1 MKLKNTNKG
10 FTLIEILVVIG
21 IIAVLAAIV
30 IVAIN
35 PARQFAQAR
44 NTQRE
49 SDVSTILNA
58 IGQKSV
64 DCKGTF
70 DASAAA
76 CPTSPVCPTI
86 TTVKHISSG
95 AGSGTYDLSCLVPT
109 YIASAMPF
117 DPNGGSAS
125 DTDYTIEAVA
135 NGRYKVCAPNHDEDA
150 IDGSDVY
157 CLTR

>member
-1 MKLKNTNKG
+1 MRNIINNKSFTRG

-49 SDVSTILNA
+49 SNINTILNA
-58 IGQKSV
+58 VGQNMVDNKGVSLSDTTCPGIDTTPDGDPTNIG
-64 DCKGTF
+64 T
-70 DASAAA
+70 
-76 CPTSPVCPTI
+76 
-86 TTVKHISSG
+86 G
-95 AGSGTYDLSCLVPT
+95 AGLVDLSCLVPT
-109 YIASAMPF
+109 YISSSIPF
-117 DPNGGSAS
+117 DPTNGSAV
-125 DTDYTIEAVA
+125 DTKYTIEQEST
-135 NGRYKVCAPNHDEDA
+135 GRYTVCAPGHAEPA
-150 IDGSDVY
+150 ISGSTMY

>member
-1 MKLKNTNKG
+1 MNSNRVNKNKG

-58 IGQKSV
+58 VGQLMVDNKGAALSATNCSSIGTLPSSTATNI
-64 DCKGTF
+64 GT
-70 DASAAA
+70 
-76 CPTSPVCPTI
+76 
-86 TTVKHISSG
+86 
-95 AGSGTYDLSCLVPT
+95 GSDLVNLSCLAPT
-109 YIASAMPF
+109 YIASALPF
-117 DPNGGSAS
+117 DPAGDAA
-125 DTDYTIEAVA
+125 DTDYTIKEEST
-135 NGRYKVCAPNHDEDA
+135 GRYTVCAPKHAEA
-150 IDGSDVY
+150 SISGSTSY
-157 CLTR
+157 CLSR